1 MNDIIKKAELF
12 VIDIFNSSLPETY
25 VYHNYAHTRYVV
37 KKVKE
42 IAKAEK
48 IGDDEKEAV
57 VLAAWFHDLG
67 YIDGKKGHEQRS
79 AEMATQFLKGHDYP
93 SEKTAV
99 VLSCIKATDF
109 NTTPET
115 LLHQIIRDADTAHFA
130 EEDYPNYSKMLKTE
144 CEIIDK
150 CNLSKSEWNAGN
162 IKVFNNHK
170 YFTPYANAT
179 WLAPKIKNL
188 HALNKAADKKSK
200 PEAVESNRSERSVD
214 TLFRVTI
221 KNHITL
227 SDIADTKANILLSV
241 NAIIIS
247 VLISNLLPK
256 LSESGHQYLVVPTI
270 TFVIFSAISIIL
282 SVMATR
288 PNVTAGTF
296 TKEDVADKKV
306 NLLFFG
312 NFYKMKLSDYEE
324 ALKVVMDD
332 KDYLYS
338 SMTKDL
344 YFLGQVLS
352 RKYTLLRWT
361 YTIFIIG
368 IIVSVVSFGLSYYF
382 Q

>member
-1 MNDIIKKAELF
+1 MNDIIKKAEQF
-12 VIDIFNSSLPETY
+12 VIDTFNTSLPEIY
-25 VYHNYAHTRYVV
+25 VYHNYTHTRYVV

-48 IGDDEKEAV
+48 ITEEEKEMV

-67 YIDGKKGHEQRS
+67 YIDGKKGHEERS
-79 AEMATQFLKGHDYP
+79 ANMASRFLRENDYP
-93 SEKTAV
+93 VEKEEV
-99 VLSCIKATDF
+99 VIGCIKATDF
-109 NTTPET
+109 NFTPIT
-115 LLHQIIRDADTAHFA
+115 LLNQMIRDADTAHFA
-130 EEDYPNYSKMLKTE
+130 EDNYSDYSKMLKTE
-144 CEIIDK
+144 CEILDG
-150 CNLSKSEWNAGN
+150 CNMSKKEWNSEN
-162 IKVFNNHK
+162 IKIFNTHN
-170 YFTPYANAT
+170 YFTKYANAT
-179 WLAPKIKNL
+179 WLASKNKNL
-188 HALNKAADKKSK
+188 LSLNKSATKKAKSK
-200 PEAVESNRSERSVD
+200 SDDNNRSERSVD
-214 TLFRVTI
+214 TLFRVTL

-247 VLISNLLPK
+247 VLISNLVPR
-256 LSESGHQYLVVPTI
+256 LSDTENHYLMIPTI

-296 TKEDVADKKV
+296 TQEDVDNKKV

-312 NFYKMKLSDYEE
+312 NFHKMKLVDYEA

-352 RKYTLLRWT
+352 RKYSLLRLT
-361 YTIFIIG
+361 YTIFIVG
-368 IIVSVVSFGLSYYF
+368 IIVSIVSFGLSYYF